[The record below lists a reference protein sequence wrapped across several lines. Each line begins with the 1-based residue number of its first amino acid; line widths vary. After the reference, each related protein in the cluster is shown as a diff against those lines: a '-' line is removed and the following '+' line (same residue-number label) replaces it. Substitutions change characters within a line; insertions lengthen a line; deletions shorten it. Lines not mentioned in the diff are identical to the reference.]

1 MPRGFLLCG
10 GLVIAA
16 AVLPARADEF
26 DHGPVFSVL
35 EENDLVVHTDR
46 HYSQGIKLS
55 YVGADGRVPDW
66 LKSLSEGFPSLGFE
80 RRTDRWGLSIGQNIY
95 TPNDITIPELQPDD
109 RPYAGWLYL
118 GFIWQRR
125 GYTAEWLP
133 TLESFELQLGI
144 IGPES
149 LAEQAQTWIHRLR
162 GFELPQGWDHQLETE
177 PGIALRYQRSWRWS
191 PKGRE
196 RWFDILP
203 HTGGSLGNVETSM
216 RLGGTARLGWNLPR
230 NFGVQSINSL
240 ISNEGGRPRSLTGPN
255 WGVHVFASAE
265 GSLVLYTAFLDG
277 NLFHDSHSVDKK
289 PLVAEMKGGV
299 ALTSQWLELSLSYVY
314 RTPEFEEQGLD
325 SGYGV
330 FSIKFLF

>member
-1 MPRGFLLCG
+1 MRQRILLCVG
-10 GLVIAA
+10 LAFAAGLV
-16 AVLPARADEF
+16 PAGADDF
-26 DHGPVFSVL
+26 DHGPVFSSL
-35 EENDLVVHTDR
+35 EENDLLVKTDR
-46 HYSQGIKLS
+46 HYTQGIKLS

-66 LKSLSEGFPSLGFE
+66 LEALSEGFCPLGFE
-80 RRTDRWGLSIGQNIY
+80 KRTDRWGLAVGQNIY
-95 TPNDITIPELQPDD
+95 TPSDITIPELQPDD

-149 LAEQAQTWIHRLR
+149 LAEQSQTWIHRLR
-162 GFELPQGWDHQLETE
+162 GFDLPQGWDNQLETE

-191 PKGRE
+191 PKGE
-196 RWFDILP
+196 ETWFDIIP
-203 HTGGSLGNVETSM
+203 HAGGSLGNVETSM
-216 RLGGTARLGWNLPR
+216 RMGATARLGWNLPR
-230 NFGVQSINSL
+230 DFGVQTISSL
-240 ISNEGGRPRSLTGPN
+240 MSNEGGHPLSVKGPN
-255 WGVHVFASAE
+255 WGAHVFASAE

-289 PLVAEMKGGV
+289 PLVAEMKGGI
-299 ALTSQWLELSLSYVY
+299 ALTSRWLELALSYVY
-314 RTPEFEEQGLD
+314 RTPEFQEQGLD

-330 FSIKFLF
+330 LSVKFLF